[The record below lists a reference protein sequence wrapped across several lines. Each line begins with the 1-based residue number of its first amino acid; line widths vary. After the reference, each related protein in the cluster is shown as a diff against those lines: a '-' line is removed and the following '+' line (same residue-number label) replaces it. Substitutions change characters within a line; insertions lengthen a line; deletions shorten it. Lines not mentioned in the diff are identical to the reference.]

1 MNRTFFQKALSLLGL
16 LSFVLTIGYT
26 ISAAKRNI
34 FLIVICTISIIFII
48 EHLIKYEQNK
58 QEIIRLNRKNLEY
71 EKQNEKLRKRLEL
84 LYEEDLESEF
94 ESIPQYFDD

>member
-1 MNRTFFQKALSLLGL
+1 MKRTFFQKVLSLLGL

-26 ISAAKRNI
+26 RSAAKRTI
-34 FLIVICTISIIFII
+34 FLIVICTISVIFII